1 MHLSAAMRSYDT
13 LIHYP
18 TNFDASLWLTR
29 LLSYVYRAHLM
40 RDRRKLLLICSLA
53 SSYGAVHLDTATFV
67 RVPNRPEAEPK
78 FFDHFRTCLYP
89 QNVVQNTKGSIFCS
103 LKTLGK
109 GFRSTRT
116 FKMHLKR
123 ASRDIN
129 PNLDAVRFYILASF
143 YPIKKLSCQFVP
155 LMKRSRL
162 ARQIVIRLT
171 PASASPVVRK

>member
-1 MHLSAAMRSYDT
+1 MVYVFQYECIGTDRSVA
-13 LIHYP
+13 IV
-18 TNFDASLWLTR
+18 TR
-29 LLSYVYRAHLM
+29 RLRVLM
-40 RDRRKLLLICSLA
+40 AWTVELLLDMSEPMA
-53 SSYGAVHLDTATFV
+53 SVNTSTTSYGAVHLDTATFV

-129 PNLDAVRFYILASF
+129 PNLDAVQFYILASF

>member
-1 MHLSAAMRSYDT
+1 MLLCKYIRFLDSLS
-13 LIHYP
+13 H
-18 TNFDASLWLTR
+18 
-29 LLSYVYRAHLM
+29 
-40 RDRRKLLLICSLA
+40 
-53 SSYGAVHLDTATFV
+53 YGAVHLDTATFV

-129 PNLDAVRFYILASF
+129 PNLDAVQFYILASF

>member
-1 MHLSAAMRSYDT
+1 MEVVTHSDTTYFDDNSYT
-13 LIHYP
+13 CVIA
-18 TNFDASLWLTR
+18 TSFT
-29 LLSYVYRAHLM
+29 
-40 RDRRKLLLICSLA
+40 
-53 SSYGAVHLDTATFV
+53 YGAVHLDTATFV

-123 ASRDIN
+123 ASRDMN
-129 PNLDAVRFYILASF
+129 PNLDAVQFYILASF

>member
-1 MHLSAAMRSYDT
+1 MVRFT
-13 LIHYP
+13 QTP
-18 TNFDASLWLTR
+18 
-29 LLSYVYRAHLM
+29 
-40 RDRRKLLLICSLA
+40 LLLYVSQI
-53 SSYGAVHLDTATFV
+53 
-67 RVPNRPEAEPK
+67 AEPK

-123 ASRDIN
+123 ASRDMN
-129 PNLDAVRFYILASF
+129 PNLDAVQFYILASF

-171 PASASPVVRK
+171 PASASPVVRKQRCLSEPHHKQQFFCLFAAKHSSRQTSSSQTTSDNKPMQGFTRRGRYSLYLWL

>member
-1 MHLSAAMRSYDT
+1 MSTLWITDSSSTLALNLTEGYMAAAWNSISNWST
-13 LIHYP
+13 IGQ
-18 TNFDASLWLTR
+18 
-29 LLSYVYRAHLM
+29 
-40 RDRRKLLLICSLA
+40 LA
-53 SSYGAVHLDTATFV
+53 LHIYGAVHLDTATFV

-123 ASRDIN
+123 ASRDMN
-129 PNLDAVRFYILASF
+129 PNLDAIQFYILASF
-143 YPIKKLSCQFVP
+143 YPIKKLSCHFLF
-155 LMKRSRL
+155 LMKGSRL
-162 ARQIVIRLT
+162 PRRVVIRLT
-171 PASASPVVRK
+171 PASAPPHVQK

>member
-1 MHLSAAMRSYDT
+1 MDEDDGCHCNVCL
-13 LIHYP
+13 
-18 TNFDASLWLTR
+18 
-29 LLSYVYRAHLM
+29 V
-40 RDRRKLLLICSLA
+40 
-53 SSYGAVHLDTATFV
+53 YGAVHLDTATFV
-67 RVPNRPEAEPK
+67 LVPNRPEAEPK

-123 ASRDIN
+123 ASRDMN
-129 PNLDAVRFYILASF
+129 PNLDAVQFYILASF

-162 ARQIVIRLT
+162 AR
-171 PASASPVVRK
+171 